1 MKEPKDI
8 KTGIEKCLSEVFC
21 QRNCPYAEYGTE
33 KCIDELHKDVVEYIA
48 QLEERIAIM
57 TEVGRINES
66 ILHSD

>member
-1 MKEPKDI
+1 MKAPEDI

-21 QRNCPYAEYGTE
+21 QRNCPYAEYGTD

-57 TEVGRINES
+57 TEGGVAGNGYG
-66 ILHSD
+66 L